1 MNDGTRSDA
10 AESGDISPAT
20 GKTTRNSDVSKSSI
34 AVLSSKSLGLA
45 ERVRIADAPAVLS
58 DGHLDFIP
66 TA

>member
-10 AESGDISPAT
+10 AESGGISPAA
-20 GKTTRNSDVSKSSI
+20 GKTTRNPDVSKSSI
-34 AVLSSKSLGLA
+34 AVSSSKSLSLA
-45 ERVRIADAPAVLS
+45 ERVRIANAPAVLS